1 MIPLS
6 DLRLMLVKVSPLGV
20 SGDKIKAELQM
31 AERLDMLEGC
41 GEMPLHPPS
50 VAGTFYF
57 GSRMS
62 ALGPGRVKTFFL
74 PQKLHAAGRNPRRR
88 DRLSLFLLYRV
99 RSQSGRNLAPRRTT

>member
-41 GEMPLHPPS
+41 GEMPLRPPS
-50 VAGTFYF
+50 VRGLFILWVADVRDDRKSLPTR
-57 GSRMS
+57 SRCRR
-62 ALGPGRVKTFFL
+62 GRGEPPGFRGQA
-74 PQKLHAAGRNPRRR
+74 PW
-88 DRLSLFLLYRV
+88 
-99 RSQSGRNLAPRRTT
+99 QS

>member
-41 GEMPLHPPS
+41 GEMPLRPPS
-50 VAGTFYF
+50 VRGLFILWVAD
-57 GSRMS
+57 
-62 ALGPGRVKTFFL
+62 V
-74 PQKLHAAGRNPRRR
+74 R
-88 DRLSLFLLYRV
+88 DESKPKWRHF
-99 RSQSGRNLAPRRTT
+99 